1 MTPHVPEGQLDT
13 RSRLVLAAACLMV
26 LFTAFEVRTLTV
38 PLGPISLTTSEF
50 AAGIFIAFSF
60 VFAAA
65 NFSWYRRRRV
75 LDLAVALFLLT
86 NFLSAALAAEDKPG
100 AFKFSLRMTFAALV
114 YLAVSRLP
122 ARARSHIWVAG
133 AVTATLAVVTIVG
146 LLENFTSLVY
156 WPRVLGP
163 FQEGIIT
170 FGTYYNIRIA
180 STLPF
185 PTVFSMYLEL
195 ALPLALAFGL
205 WISGRRSNS
214 PARRRWLSAATLVL
228 IVAVMLVQVY
238 TYTRS
243 ALVATPVSMLT
254 GAVAAAF
261 YGYGR
266 RVWGYLVFG
275 VGILVLTVVLS
286 VLFSN
291 KMASRLDVTEQEQH
305 YGAEYTVTS
314 MPADLAL
321 DTVYTARIHIRN
333 TGSIIWTPSESEGVT
348 MTYRWLNYPEKEYQ
362 EVDFLVTDMP
372 HNVPPGGEVD
382 MIVDF
387 KTPSENGRYVFV
399 TELVKAHV
407 GWFSAAG
414 PEPIAIPLE
423 FVNGSSQPWVLP
435 DPDESFREAK
445 PAVTSAPR
453 SQLWQ
458 AGLKTWKANPILG
471 VGPDQYRKRYNEYMP
486 ELQHDEKV
494 RTHNIYLESLA
505 TTGVVGLAA
514 MLYLLFMAF
523 LVQFRLV
530 RNRGQKLGAR
540 LVSLAL
546 LIASVAYVT
555 HGMLDCFLWQTG
567 VALLFFTFLGLTS
580 WLDEGVIEGQVIPEQ
595 TG

>member
-1 MTPHVPEGQLDT
+1 MPEGQLDT

-50 AAGIFIAFSF
+50 AAGIFIAFSL
-60 VFAAA
+60 VYAAA
-65 NFSWYRRRRV
+65 HFSWYRQRRV

-114 YLAVSRLP
+114 YVAVSRLP

-133 AVTATLAVVTIVG
+133 AVTAALAIVTIVG

-185 PTVFSMYLEL
+185 PTVLSMYLEL

-214 PARRRWLSAATLVL
+214 PARRRWLGAATLVL
-228 IVAVMLVQVY
+228 IVAVMLVQVN

-243 ALVATPVSMLT
+243 ALVATPVSMLA
-254 GAVAAAF
+254 GAVAAALF
-261 YGYGR
+261 GYGR
-266 RVWGYLVFG
+266 RVWGFLVLG

-305 YGAEYTVTS
+305 YGAEYKVTS

-423 FVNGSSQPWVLP
+423 FVNGSSQPWILP

-486 ELQHDEKV
+486 ELQRDEKV

-505 TTGVVGLAA
+505 TTGVVGFAA

-530 RNRGQKLGAR
+530 RNRDQKPGAR

-546 LIASVAYVT
+546 PIASVAYVT

-580 WLDEGVIEGQVIPEQ
+580 WLDASVKEEQVN
-595 TG
+595 T